1 VSQVTGIDRP
11 SDDCF
16 GYPTAGVLS
25 YSDRAC
31 SPEETLRRIE
41 PFLPTFGVSRLA
53 RLTGLDKIGI
63 PVWSAISPNARSI
76 VINQGKGITDND
88 AKVSAAMEAI
98 ERAVACAPAVPT
110 RMASRRTLCEN
121 GDRALTL
128 PGLVATGQ
136 PDLGD
141 DETVAWLRGFDLADE
156 ATTWVPLHATTLDRT
171 IEGCRY
177 WLSSDG
183 LASGNTETEAILHG
197 LLERI
202 ERDAETLWRLLPLS
216 GKLRSCI
223 DPASFEDPL
232 LDQMARQITACGLNL
247 RLFDM
252 TSDVA
257 VPCYAATLADA
268 GILTAR
274 QPRYHDVTIGHG
286 AHLVARR
293 AAIRAVTEAAQS
305 RLTYISG
312 ARDDV
317 FAETFIRSLPG
328 ETQRLFEAVPQRKT
342 TIPTGAEGGLPA
354 LLRFL
359 MQRLREARIRS
370 VVVVPLVEEGAVPFS
385 VVKVLVPGLENPDG
399 LRKRRFGERALA
411 RALVV
416 G

>member
-1 VSQVTGIDRP
+1 M
-11 SDDCF
+11 
-16 GYPTAGVLS
+16 LS

-41 PFLPTFGVSRLA
+41 PLLPTFGVSRLA

-110 RMASRRTLCEN
+110 RMATRRALCE

-128 PGLVATGQ
+128 PCLVATGE

-141 DETVAWLRGFDLADE
+141 DETVAWLRGFDLADG
-156 ATTWVPLHATTLDRT
+156 ATTWVPLHASTLDRT

-177 WLSSDG
+177 WQSSDG

-216 GKLRSCI
+216 GKLNSCI
-223 DPASFEDPL
+223 DPASFEDPI
-232 LDQMARQITACGLNL
+232 LDQMARQIAACGLQL

-252 TSDVA
+252 TSNVA

-317 FAETFIRSLPG
+317 FPETFTRPLPG
-328 ETQRLFEAVPQRKT
+328 ESQRLFEAIPQRKT
-342 TIPTGAEGGLPA
+342 TPPTSAEGGPHAQLSFA
-354 LLRFL
+354 I
-359 MQRLREARIRS
+359 QRLEEARIRS
-370 VVVVPLVEEGAVPFS
+370 VVVVPLVEEEAMPFS